1 MCDISKSL
9 AEHGPVEKAAERLLA
24 EKPGGPTELRSA
36 TMVAGAVKGSF
47 YYLYRYTA
55 RGEGVRHQAEHAAGQ
70 AVPAHAEEGPDQR
83 SGANCREK
91 ICLLSPHC
99 PPPPGSPRHPS
110 FAKVL
115 RF

>member
-47 YYLYRYTA
+47 HYLYRYATGGKGGSRVA
-55 RGEGVRHQAEHAAGQ
+55 SFSSFPVNCICLGQ
-70 AVPAHAEEGPDQR
+70 SNKGNVPAD
-83 SGANCREK
+83 
-91 ICLLSPHC
+91 
-99 PPPPGSPRHPS
+99 
-110 FAKVL
+110 
-115 RF
+115 